1 MLFKQ
6 IIFLLLAL
14 SSVLSSFNLLTN
26 IQHFKKDFLNLL
38 RLRSQQHD
46 VIEFHPVPQLPPL
59 HRPRPAHRPGSGAGV
74 GAGAGV
80 GPGGAFQQT
89 QFAVVP
95 TVQPPVQPAVQPSR
109 PQPRPPPPPSPLPT
123 SPPALSPQRQP
134 STFPPLPVI
143 PVDGADEKPVIFP
156 DYADFNEVLFR
167 EQTLTKEFH
176 NKKKK
181 I

>member
-1 MLFKQ
+1 MLFRQ

-14 SSVLSSFNLLTN
+14 SSVRSSFNFLTN

-59 HRPRPAHRPGSGAGV
+59 LRPRPAHRPEAGV
-74 GAGAGV
+74 GA
-80 GPGGAFQQT
+80 GGAFQQT

-95 TVQPPVQPAVQPSR
+95 TVQPPLQPAVQPPR
-109 PQPRPPPPPSPLPT
+109 PQPRPPPPSPLPT

>member
-14 SSVLSSFNLLTN
+14 SSVRSSFNLLTN

-38 RLRSQQHD
+38 RLRSQQYD
-46 VIEFHPVPQLPPL
+46 VIEFHPVPQLPLL
-59 HRPRPAHRPGSGAGV
+59 HRPRPAHRPGP
-74 GAGAGV
+74 GAGAEA
-80 GPGGAFQQT
+80 GGAFQQT
-89 QFAVVP
+89 QIAVVP
-95 TVQPPVQPAVQPSR
+95 TVQPPVQPAVQPPR
-109 PQPRPPPPPSPLPT
+109 PQPRPPPPSPLPT